1 MIRQEENSVEDN
13 REMFDKLVKGLRDIY
28 GDMLV
33 SVLLYGS
40 FARGTNTRESD
51 IDIAIL
57 VDGRETEEM
66 RNQMV
71 ELAVDMDL
79 EYDQVFS
86 VLNIDYKNFLEW
98 ADILPFYKNV
108 REEGVVLWAA

>member
-71 ELAVDMDL
+71 ELAV
-79 EYDQVFS
+79 FS

>member
-1 MIRQEENSVEDN
+1 MEDN

-108 REEGVVLWAA
+108 SEEGVVLWAA

>member
-1 MIRQEENSVEDN
+1 MNENQ
-13 REMFDKLVKGLRDIY
+13 EMFEKLVKGLRGIY

-33 SVLLYGS
+33 SILLYGS

-57 VDGRETEEM
+57 LKGRETKEM
-66 RNQMV
+66 HDQMV
-71 ELAVDMDL
+71 DLAVDMDL

-86 VLNIDYKNFLEW
+86 ILYIDYKNFLEW
-98 ADILPFYKNV
+98 EDMLPFYKNV
-108 REEGVVLWAA
+108 KEEGVVLWAA

>member
-1 MIRQEENSVEDN
+1 MNENQ
-13 REMFDKLVKGLRDIY
+13 EMFEKLVKSLRGIY

-33 SVLLYGS
+33 SILLYGS

-57 VDGRETEEM
+57 LKGRETKKM
-66 RNQMV
+66 HDQMV
-71 ELAVDMDL
+71 DLAVDMDL

-86 VLNIDYKNFLEW
+86 IINIDYENFLEW
-98 ADILPFYKNV
+98 EDTLPFYKNV
-108 REEGVVLWAA
+108 REDGVVLWAA

>member
-1 MIRQEENSVEDN
+1 MEDN

-79 EYDQVFS
+79 ELS
-86 VLNIDYKNFLEW
+86 LIH
-98 ADILPFYKNV
+98 I
-108 REEGVVLWAA
+108 

>member
-33 SVLLYGS
+33 SILLYGS

-108 REEGVVLWAA
+108 REGVVLWAA

>member
-1 MIRQEENSVEDN
+1 MNENQ
-13 REMFDKLVKGLRDIY
+13 EMFEKLVKGLRGIY

-33 SVLLYGS
+33 SILLYGS

-57 VDGRETEEM
+57 LKGRETKEM
-66 RNQMV
+66 HDQMV
-71 ELAVDMDL
+71 DLAVDMDL

-86 VLNIDYKNFLEW
+86 ILYIDYKNFLEW
-98 ADILPFYKNV
+98 EDTLPFYKNV
-108 REEGVVLWAA
+108 KEEGVVLGAA